1 MVAEAASALVVR
13 AQPVPAG
20 IPAVGQALVA
30 QGSSFTQAP
39 ASLAYAW
46 LRCNANGRVCIP
58 IASAVA
64 EGYTVT
70 REDAGHALVCQV
82 TAAAVA
88 GTKAV
93 VLSTAATI
101 PA

>member
-1 MVAEAASALVVR
+1 VVAEGPSALVVR
-13 AQPVPAG
+13 AQPVLAG

-46 LRCNANGRVCIP
+46 LRCNANGRVCVP

-70 REDAGHALVCQV
+70 RDDAGHALVCQV
-82 TAAAVA
+82 TAAAG
-88 GTKAV
+88 GTRAV